1 MRLQLGLL
9 NEVDGPGV
17 NGRSDA
23 LKYQCI
29 PLFPDIPA
37 SYNKDLHEE
46 SAIKIVLGNLQHL
59 KERSSKLPLNS
70 NHLPASSRKRA
81 SEEKM
86 YSCLFSLQGT

>member
-46 SAIKIVLGNLQHL
+46 TVVLIHPKIESVF
-59 KERSSKLPLNS
+59 KLWKDY
-70 NHLPASSRKRA
+70 HKR
-81 SEEKM
+81 
-86 YSCLFSLQGT
+86 F